1 MRRPVWSCHPAMFD
15 HHSKPIS
22 ASMRV
27 GAGLLLVVVLSGC
40 ASIRGDQGEP
50 IAQIQPEQIRLAD
63 DIKLARD
70 GWPSARWWTAYGDPQ
85 LDALIEQALEEAP
98 TMASAQSKVDKARAQ
113 VRAVRATGGVQ
124 VQASASVDRT
134 RLPIASVS
142 SIIGIGPWFTSG
154 DLNIGGTYP
163 IDIWGR
169 NRAQVDAAMGVQN
182 AQLAEQ
188 AAAELQMSTGVA
200 QLYYS
205 IQATLQTIDLLQ
217 QAREIAAANVAAHTA
232 RAERGLE
239 PKTLTEQARAQQLG
253 IEQQIASAE
262 TTIRQLREALRAM
275 VGAQADNLPEIAK
288 VPLPSVDA
296 QLPTT
301 LSYELLARRP
311 DLQAMRWYVESTVS
325 GIEAARAAFYPSFD
339 ITAFYGLSSLFIED
353 LLKYE
358 NRAISLSPGLTLPIF
373 TSGLLNANLEG
384 ATADNNAAIAM
395 YNQAVLNAVSDVAV
409 AGARLQGLDEQERLQ
424 IERLDAVTFAM
435 KSTEAHYRRGL
446 ASKIS
451 AINARLP
458 VNAEEIALLGIRQ
471 EQISQSIALIAAL
484 GGGYRAEE

>member
-1 MRRPVWSCHPAMFD
+1 M
-15 HHSKPIS
+15 
-22 ASMRV
+22 
-27 GAGLLLVVVLSGC
+27 
-40 ASIRGDQGEP
+40 
-50 IAQIQPEQIRLAD
+50 
-63 DIKLARD
+63 
-70 GWPSARWWTAYGDPQ
+70 
-85 LDALIEQALEEAP
+85 
-98 TMASAQSKVDKARAQ
+98 
-113 VRAVRATGGVQ
+113 
-124 VQASASVDRT
+124 
-134 RLPIASVS
+134 
-142 SIIGIGPWFTSG
+142 
-154 DLNIGGTYP
+154 
-163 IDIWGR
+163 
-169 NRAQVDAAMGVQN
+169 
-182 AQLAEQ
+182 
-188 AAAELQMSTGVA
+188 
-200 QLYYS
+200 
-205 IQATLQTIDLLQ
+205 
-217 QAREIAAANVAAHTA
+217 
-232 RAERGLE
+232 
-239 PKTLTEQARAQQLG
+239 
-253 IEQQIASAE
+253 
-262 TTIRQLREALRAM
+262 
-275 VGAQADNLPEIAK
+275 
-288 VPLPSVDA
+288 PLPSVDA